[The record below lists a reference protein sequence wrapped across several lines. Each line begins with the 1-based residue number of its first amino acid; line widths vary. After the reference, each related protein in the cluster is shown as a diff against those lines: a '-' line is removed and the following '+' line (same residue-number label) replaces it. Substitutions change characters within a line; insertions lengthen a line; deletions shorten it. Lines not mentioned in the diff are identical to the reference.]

1 MKTRI
6 LLTTMALAS
15 TLALHAEGNRY
26 QAQPAGNKV
35 RIEGTS
41 TAHDWEMEGT
51 LVGGFVEFD
60 PAVQFDTAQAT
71 IPGLKDNKLAVKSVV
86 IIPVR
91 SIKSDAKAMPQVM
104 EGLMQEALKEPQNKK
119 IECRISE
126 LTFKGPHAAGKP
138 FDFDAAGEMA
148 IAGVTNKVTFPV
160 SIDVPEKD
168 KLKISGAAPVKMTA
182 YGIKP
187 PAPSFGL
194 GLMKCGDDVKVIFDW
209 NVAKAP
215 ATASK

>member
-1 MKTRI
+1 MKTRAI
-6 LLTTMALAS
+6 LTVIALTSALVVQA
-15 TLALHAEGNRY
+15 ADPNRF

-51 LVGGFVEFD
+51 MIGGSVEFD

-71 IPGLKDNKLAVKSVV
+71 LPGLKDKKLAIKSLV

-104 EGLMQEALKEPQNKK
+104 EGLMQDALKAKDFPK
-119 IECRISE
+119 IECHITE
-126 LTFKGPHAAGKP
+126 LTAKEHAAGKP
-138 FDFDAAGEMA
+138 FDFDASGELA
-148 IAGVTNKVTFPV
+148 IAGKTNKVTFPV
-160 SIDVPEKD
+160 TIDVPEKD
-168 KLKISGAAPVKMTA
+168 KLKISGTAPLKMTA
-182 YGIKP
+182 YGITP

-194 GLMKCGDDVKVIFDW
+194 GLMKCGDDVKIIFEW
-209 NVAKAP
+209 NVAKA
-215 ATASK
+215 K